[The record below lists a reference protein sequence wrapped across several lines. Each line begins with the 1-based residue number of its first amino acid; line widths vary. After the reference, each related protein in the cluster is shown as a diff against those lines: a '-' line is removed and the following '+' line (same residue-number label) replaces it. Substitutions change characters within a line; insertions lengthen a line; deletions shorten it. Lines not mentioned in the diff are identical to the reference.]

1 MRAQQKGDMF
11 AVVWIRH
18 LESFFVRFKKSNTEW
33 CEFAHDVPNQQAA
46 VHA

>member
-18 LESFFVRFKKSNTEW
+18 LESFFVRFKKIGASLHTTYQTNK
-33 CEFAHDVPNQQAA
+33 PLSM
-46 VHA
+46 HA